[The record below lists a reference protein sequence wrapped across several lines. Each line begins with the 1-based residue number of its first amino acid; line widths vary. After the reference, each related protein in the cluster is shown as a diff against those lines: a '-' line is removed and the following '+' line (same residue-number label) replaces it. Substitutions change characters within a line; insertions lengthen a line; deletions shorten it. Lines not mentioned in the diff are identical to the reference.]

1 MSDAGVAALAEHC
14 PALELLDVSFCHA
27 LTDKG
32 MMAVLEQVTDDWRL
46 TPSDP

>member
-14 PALELLDVSFCHA
+14 PELEMLDVSFCHA

-32 MMAVLEQVTDDWRL
+32 MMVVLEQVTEDW
-46 TPSDP
+46 